1 MFDVHKPDVDV
12 SVARYEEE
20 FPMVR
25 LPMVLRVMWV
35 VAVTCIVQA
44 APGARS
50 LLGSDD
56 AWNSP
61 PAKSGGVVLK
71 AVMIEDQDQ
80 QPQTAGRAAAE
91 ALKKAMAGVPLKA
104 VIVSECFE
112 DKPAKVKL
120 LEGIA
125 SVLPADILLGGAT
138 YGSFT
143 QAGSAELDAVSLLGI
158 GGEGV
163 SVAAALVTDL
173 GTSKLVFEEHQPE
186 IEKCL
191 HAAGA
196 KLAEKLRRTEQDRL
210 LILIPDAHSPKNQF
224 IVEGV
229 QKVVGGQFP
238 ITGGCVNKNAG
249 QTFVYFRGQPYED
262 SAVALMLSGD
272 FSVSLAGR
280 QAKENDQVIS
290 TAREAAAEAAAR
302 LKVRPLAALA
312 FDCAGRKGKLKNV
325 GDELAAVQQA
335 IGKDLPLFGCYCAGE
350 IGPLDT
356 TEKKPGVLSGG
367 GGWHV
372 MVTVVGQ

>member
-1 MFDVHKPDVDV
+1 MIHEYLHRSTPWTLALTTA
-12 SVARYEEE
+12 VAGLALASG
-20 FPMVR
+20 R
-25 LPMVLRVMWV
+25 L
-35 VAVTCIVQA
+35 VAA
-44 APGARS
+44 
-50 LLGSDD
+50 DD
-56 AWNSP
+56 AWSTP
-61 PAKSGGVVLK
+61 PATPKGNVVIKTVMVVDEEEQPEAAGK
-71 AVMIEDQDQ
+71 AV
-80 QPQTAGRAAAE
+80 AE

-112 DKPAKVKL
+112 DREAKVKL

-125 SVLPADILLGGAT
+125 SVLPAEILLGGAT

-143 QAGSAELDAVSLLGI
+143 QAGCSDLDSVSLLGI

-163 SVAAALVTDL
+163 SVATALVTDL

-186 IEKCL
+186 IERRL

-196 KLAEKLRRTEQDRL
+196 KLAEKLRKTEQDRL

-229 QKVVGGQFP
+229 QQVVGGQFP
-238 ITGGCVNKNAG
+238 VTGGCVNKNAG
-249 QTFVYFRGQPYED
+249 QTFVYFRGRPYED
-262 SAVALMLSGD
+262 SAVALMLSGNLK
-272 FSVSLAGR
+272 VSLAGR

-290 TAREAAAEAAAR
+290 TAREAAAEAAAK
-302 LKVRPLAALA
+302 LKTRPIAALA

-325 GDELAAVQQA
+325 ADELAAVQQA
-335 IGKDLPLFGCYCAGE
+335 IGQQLPLFGCYCAGE

-372 MVTVVGQ
+372 MFTLIGQ